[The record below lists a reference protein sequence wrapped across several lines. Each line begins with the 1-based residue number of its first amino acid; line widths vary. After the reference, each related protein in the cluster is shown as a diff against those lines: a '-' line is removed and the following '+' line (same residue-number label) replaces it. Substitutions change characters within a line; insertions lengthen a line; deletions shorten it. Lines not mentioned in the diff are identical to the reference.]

1 MTDPT
6 NGITP
11 EQLKVIAKAAAL
23 RKPGQSFG
31 KKIKPRFRH
40 VIECDWFRTFGFKER
55 IKILFGAG
63 LHVQMRTPTLHKP
76 GELGTIVIGTV
87 TDDLTATDY
96 MREQAK
102 YALRKEYGDQLPPD
116 AQANSTL

>member
-1 MTDPT
+1 LP
-6 NGITP
+6 
-11 EQLKVIAKAAAL
+11 
-23 RKPGQSFG
+23 KPPLCANPVNRSA
-31 KKIKPRFRH
+31 RRLSREFRH